1 MLALGTVQEGFETD
15 GSPLDWSADK
25 PASGCCSSP
34 ASKGGCC
41 FPLGAKVVTNHL
53 NQWLPGSYIWPMGTT
68 WEVSSPPW
76 LQGRCPQWEAAAPIS
91 QGWIILEHSIF
102 SQLKAWFPGDPVLD
116 WLFLPFHSVSTLPQI
131 YYFLT
136 SSLQKMLPP
145 TAGVSLMSRH
155 WSMSKTACCFSTFL
169 LRPKVAS
176 FLISL
181 I

>member
-116 WLFLPFHSVSTLPQI
+116 WLFLPFHSASLS
-131 YYFLT
+131 FWSA
-136 SSLQKMLPP
+136 SSPLKDLSVPKHVFISKNDKNIRFF
-145 TAGVSLMSRH
+145 TAAPF
-155 WSMSKTACCFSTFL
+155 WISKIFCSE
-169 LRPKVAS
+169 
-176 FLISL
+176 
-181 I
+181 